1 MPNAKPSLVV
11 PCGGLAGAAALS
23 LCLLT
28 LLHGVVAAQDYEHHE
43 DIAGA
48 VLYDHNPATRLGDD
62 VFGNVVADFGDPA
75 DRRLRCSHG
84 GPVCMEY
91 ANGTLAAFYANTSSH
106 NVDGWSEY
114 ALSRDRG
121 KTWDKYHPFPYS
133 HDAYQR
139 DPKRPV
145 WVEEGL
151 VTDQGAAVLFLTDFE
166 NGNRVG
172 NTLMRSHDHGTTWSN
187 PEPLGPS
194 AIGYPAA
201 VAVGG
206 PVNYVLF
213 DSLNGD
219 HELYVSTDDGKTWRK
234 RSSLPLQKDAWYGA
248 LCVMEG
254 ERLLAGAYVSRDENH
269 LYYCISQDGG
279 RTWSGQSL
287 AYLDKKIRDP
297 ELARLDGKYYLHGRS
312 GHSGEGGHCFV
323 LYQSD
328 NGVHWKNGAIVS
340 GDARGP
346 DGYSHNCII
355 NKYDRN
361 ATRELMVLYSIVYSP
376 PRTSEYVFF
385 VKPE

>member
-1 MPNAKPSLVV
+1 MNRLLILL
-11 PCGGLAGAAALS
+11 CGEWAGASALW

-28 LLHGVVAAQDYEHHE
+28 LLQGVVAAQDYEHHE

-48 VLYDHNPATRLGDD
+48 VLYDHNPATSLGDD
-62 VFGNVVADFGDPA
+62 VFGNVVADFGDPT

-114 ALSRDRG
+114 AISRDRG
-121 KTWDKYHPFPYS
+121 RTWDKYHPFPYS

-151 VTDQGAAVLFLTDFE
+151 VTDQGAAVLFLTHFE

-172 NTLMRSHDHGTTWSN
+172 NSLMRSHDHGATWSD

-201 VAVGG
+201 VALGG

-219 HELYVSTDDGKTWRK
+219 HELYVSTDDGKTWGK
-234 RSSLPLQKDAWYGA
+234 RSSLPLQKDAWYGVCA
-248 LCVMEG
+248 LWRESDCWREPTSR
-254 ERLLAGAYVSRDENH
+254 ETRTTCTTASAKTGA
-269 LYYCISQDGG
+269 
-279 RTWSGQSL
+279 
-287 AYLDKKIRDP
+287 
-297 ELARLDGKYYLHGRS
+297 
-312 GHSGEGGHCFV
+312 
-323 LYQSD
+323 
-328 NGVHWKNGAIVS
+328 
-340 GDARGP
+340 ARGTA
-346 DGYSHNCII
+346 
-355 NKYDRN
+355 R
-361 ATRELMVLYSIVYSP
+361 A
-376 PRTSEYVFF
+376 
-385 VKPE
+385 